1 MAKSKKSNYKVKKN
15 SRKTY
20 DLQLDPELQAAWAT
34 DQELPEGQFKQCWP
48 HGKDPHPLMLDAM
61 VDQMWAQNPDTSWPE
76 GKDTLASSW
85 TDQHGEIVSLRIVV
99 CKPNKRVIVDILTPE
114 LMEFAEQAV
123 AAGATVG
130 HIQQTF
136 AEHRLSL
143 DRAKGSVKRRTTTLH

>member
-1 MAKSKKSNYKVKKN
+1 MARSKKSNYKVKKN

-48 HGKDPHPLMLDAM
+48 HGKYPHPLMLDAM

-99 CKPNKRVIVDILTPE
+99 CKPNKRVIVDILR
-114 LMEFAEQAV
+114 
-123 AAGATVG
+123 

-143 DRAKGSVKRRTTTLH
+143 DRAKGSVEHRTTTLH